1 MTTEAKLWELY
12 KSWDALV
19 KHKEKMGRT
28 ILELIAHPDSTP
40 EHLAEALPKY
50 KQIVAQ
56 LREHKPVILKALD
69 KGGSWRVHN
78 AYDTVKNTH
87 L

>member
-1 MTTEAKLWELY
+1 MTSEAKLWELY

-40 EHLAEALPKY
+40 EHLAEALPRY
-50 KQIVAQ
+50 KDIVGK
-56 LREHKPVILKALD
+56 LRDHKPVILKELA
-69 KGGSWRVHN
+69 KGSSWRINN
-78 AYDTVKNTH
+78 AYSTVKNTH

>member
-1 MTTEAKLWELY
+1 MTSDAKLWELY

-19 KHKEKMGRT
+19 KHKERMGAK

-40 EHLAEALPKY
+40 EHLAEALPRY
-50 KQIVAQ
+50 KDIVGK
-56 LREHKPVILKALD
+56 LRDHKPVILQALN
-69 KGGSWRVHN
+69 KGASWRLSS
-78 AYDTVKNTH
+78 AYDTVKNTK

>member
-1 MTTEAKLWELY
+1 MTSDAKLWELY

-19 KHKEKMGRT
+19 KHKEKMGNT

-40 EHLAEALPKY
+40 EHLAEALPRY
-50 KQIVAQ
+50 KDLVGK
-56 LREHKPVILKALD
+56 LRDHKPVMLQALN
-69 KGGSWRVHN
+69 KGTSWRLSS
-78 AYDTVKNTH
+78 AYDTVKNTK

>member
-1 MTTEAKLWELY
+1 MTSEAKLWELY

-40 EHLAEALPKY
+40 EHLAEALPRY
-50 KQIVAQ
+50 KDIVGK

-69 KGGSWRVHN
+69 KGGSWRMHN

-87 L
+87 I

>member
-1 MTTEAKLWELY
+1 MTSEAKLWELY

-40 EHLAEALPKY
+40 EHLAEALPRY
-50 KQIVAQ
+50 KDIVGK
-56 LREHKPVILKALD
+56 LREHKPVILKALNE
-69 KGGSWRVHN
+69 GGSWRVHN
-78 AYDTVKNTH
+78 AYAKVQDTK

>member
-1 MTTEAKLWELY
+1 MTSEAKLWALY

-40 EHLAEALPKY
+40 EHLAEALPRY
-50 KQIVAQ
+50 KDIVGK
-56 LREHKPVILKALD
+56 LRDHKPVILKGLA
-69 KGGSWRVHN
+69 KGSSWRINN
-78 AYDTVKNTH
+78 AYSIVKDTH

>member
-1 MTTEAKLWELY
+1 MTSDAKLWELY

-19 KHKEKMGRT
+19 KHKEKMGNT

-40 EHLAEALPKY
+40 EHLAEALPRY
-50 KQIVAQ
+50 KDIVGK
-56 LREHKPVILKALD
+56 LRDHKPVMLQALN
-69 KGGSWRVHN
+69 KGTSWRLSS
-78 AYDTVKNTH
+78 AYDTVKNTK